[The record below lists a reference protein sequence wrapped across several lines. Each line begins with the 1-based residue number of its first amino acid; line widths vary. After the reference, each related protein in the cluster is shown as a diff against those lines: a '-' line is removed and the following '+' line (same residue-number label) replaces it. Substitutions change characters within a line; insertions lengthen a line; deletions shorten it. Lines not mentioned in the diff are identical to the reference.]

1 MARLAARSSAEL
13 ARYLRTETVGGA
25 VLLLAAAV
33 ALIWVNSPIGDSY
46 EALRDFRL
54 GPAALH
60 LDLTIGT
67 WAQDGLLAVFFFIAG
82 IEVKREMVVGEL
94 SNPRSAALPVL
105 AALGG
110 VLAPALVALAVG
122 WGAPDIDKAW
132 AVPVATDIAF
142 ALGVLALTGSRLPAS
157 ARVFLLSLA
166 VVDDL
171 VAITIIA
178 VLFTDGVA
186 LGWVAVALVCLA
198 VYAYAQYRRITWT
211 ALYVPLALLTW
222 FAVHQTGI
230 HATVAGVALGL
241 LTRVRSTDADAERG
255 EKDPPASRMEHRLQP
270 FSAGLCVP
278 LFALFA
284 AGVPL
289 TGAVLAGLPRD
300 RIAVAIFAG
309 LLLGKVVGIFG
320 TSWLA
325 IKLHIAERPRNLG
338 NRDMLALSVLGGIG
352 FTVSLLVA
360 ELGLGA
366 EAENAKAAVLLASAV
381 ASVLGAVLLVRRG
394 RVFDARRAARRAQE
408 HHDFYEVFDAD
419 DTLPPDRGTMTS

>member
-1 MARLAARSSAEL
+1 MPRIGARSSAEL

-25 VLLLAAAV
+25 LLLAAAAV
-33 ALIWVNSPIGDSY
+33 ALVWVNSPVGYSY
-46 EALRDFRL
+46 EAVRDFHL
-54 GPAALH
+54 GPSAVH
-60 LDLTIGT
+60 LSLTVDT

-94 SNPRSAALPVL
+94 SDRKSATLPVV

-110 VLAPALVALAVG
+110 VVAPALVALAVG
-122 WGAPDIDKAW
+122 WGTPGIDKAW

-142 ALGVLALTGSRLPAS
+142 ALGVLALTGSRLPTS
-157 ARVFLLSLA
+157 ARIFLLSLA

-171 VAITIIA
+171 VAIVIIA
-178 VLFTDGVA
+178 VLFTNGLA
-186 LGWVAVALVCLA
+186 LGWVAVAVACLA
-198 VYAYAQYRRITWT
+198 FYAFAQYRRITWT

-230 HATVAGVALGL
+230 HATFAGVALGL
-241 LTRVRSTDADAERG
+241 LTRVRSTDDDTARG
-255 EKDPPASRMEHRLQP
+255 ETAAPASRLEHRLQP
-270 FSAGLCVP
+270 FSAGFCVP

-289 TGAVLAGLPRD
+289 SAAVLAHLPHD

-325 IKLHIAERPRNLG
+325 IRLGLADRPRYLG

-366 EAENAKAAVLLASAV
+366 AAENAKAAVLIASALASV
-381 ASVLGAVLLVRRG
+381 VGAVLLVRRG
-394 RVFDARRAARRAQE
+394 RVFDAGRTARQARRKR
-408 HHDFYEVFDAD
+408 DFYEVFEDD
-419 DTLPPDRGTMTS
+419 DTSAADTSGA

>member
-1 MARLAARSSAEL
+1 MSRPRLAARSSAEL

-25 VLLLAAAV
+25 VLLVAAAS
-33 ALIWVNSPIGDSY
+33 ALVWVNSPIGHSY

-54 GPAALH
+54 GPAGLH
-60 LDLTIGT
+60 LDLTLGT

-82 IEVKREMVVGEL
+82 IEVKRELVVGEL
-94 SNPRSAALPVL
+94 ADRKSATLPVV

-110 VLAPALVALAVG
+110 VITPALIALAVG
-122 WGAPDIDKAW
+122 WGAPGIDKAW

-142 ALGVLALTGSRLPAS
+142 ALGVLALTGSRLPAG

-171 VAITIIA
+171 VAIVIIA
-178 VLFTDGVA
+178 ALFTDGLA
-186 LGWVAVALVCLA
+186 LGWVVVAVACLG
-198 VYAYAQYRRITWT
+198 VYALAQYRRITWT

-230 HATVAGVALGL
+230 HATFAGVALGL
-241 LTRVRSTDADAERG
+241 LTRVRRTDQDTARG
-255 EKDPPASRMEHRLQP
+255 ETVAPASRLEHRLQP
-270 FSAGLCVP
+270 FSAGFCVP
-278 LFALFA
+278 AFALFA

-289 TGAVLAGLPRD
+289 SAAVLAQLPHD

-309 LLLGKVVGIFG
+309 LVLGKVIGIFG
-320 TSWLA
+320 ASWLV
-325 IKLHIAERPRNLG
+325 IKSGLAKRPRYLG
-338 NRDMLALSVLGGIG
+338 NRDILALATLGGIG

-366 EAENAKAAVLLASAV
+366 EAENAKAAVLI
-381 ASVLGAVLLVRRG
+381 ASVLASLVGAVLLVRRG
-394 RVFDARRAARRAQE
+394 RVFDTI
-408 HHDFYEVFDAD
+408 
-419 DTLPPDRGTMTS
+419 DTTSATQDGP